1 MQPTT
6 DFAWLAHQAQQA
18 AFAAQQEQAAA
29 GKIQFAADGFSGTVN
44 EPTTF
49 VVGENGPENVQVNPL
64 TNPED
69 EPFLERIRR
78 LRQSTDV
85 TPPLPGGGFNVGF
98 QNVLPSLRE
107 RFIKGQ
113 QSRFGVPI
121 ADQLAEINRFR
132 LPTFDR
138 NQVNFSI

>member
-1 MQPTT
+1 MNQPRQDIEDQIAYGEGTGRRVM
-6 DFAWLAHQAQQA
+6 A
-18 AFAAQQEQAAA
+18 AN
-29 GKIQFAADGFSGTVN
+29 GFSGTVT

-64 TNPED
+64 TQSGD
-69 EPFLERIRR
+69 QPFLDRIRAIR
-78 LRQSTDV
+78 TGISNPAPV
-85 TPPLPGGGFNVGF
+85 PGGGFNVGF

-132 LPTFDR
+132 LPTIDR